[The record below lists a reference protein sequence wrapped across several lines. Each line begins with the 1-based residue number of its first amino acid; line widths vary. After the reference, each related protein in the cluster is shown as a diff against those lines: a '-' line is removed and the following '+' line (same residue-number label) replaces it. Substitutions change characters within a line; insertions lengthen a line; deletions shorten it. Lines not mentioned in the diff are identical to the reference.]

1 MQQSSDSEHTPHGH
15 QRRHTSAVLFT
26 SGTGNARLIGYT
38 LLAFLAVLAFCGM
51 IAGIQWYFASSWLQ
65 SGQGKAAAGTA
76 VDLTAYGISGD
87 FFGGVN
93 AIVSA
98 LAFAG
103 LIMTLLMQ
111 RTELHQHRDE
121 LRMQRDELQL
131 TRKVMQEQREEMGLQ
146 KKSLQQ
152 QTFENTFFAM
162 LRLLRE
168 IQATLHLTELMQQLQ
183 QANAENTITA
193 ENYAAWYTA
202 QATRL
207 SHYIRTLEELFRFT
221 DNSNVPDRQRYMR
234 LVRAQLKPCEIT
246 MLGLH
251 YGLQSDSRQMVALI
265 ERYALLCF
273 LPRDHF
279 GEQIRHLYRDTAF
292 HEPSEP

>member
-1 MQQSSDSEHTPHGH
+1 
-15 QRRHTSAVLFT
+15 
-26 SGTGNARLIGYT
+26 
-38 LLAFLAVLAFCGM
+38 
-51 IAGIQWYFASSWLQ
+51 
-65 SGQGKAAAGTA
+65 
-76 VDLTAYGISGD
+76 
-87 FFGGVN
+87 
-93 AIVSA
+93 
-98 LAFAG
+98 
-103 LIMTLLMQ
+103 MTLLMQ
-111 RTELHQHRDE
+111 RTELQLHRDE

-131 TRKVMQEQREEMGLQ
+131 TRKVMQEQPEEMGLQ

-152 QTFENTFFAM
+152 TFENTFFAT

-207 SHYIRTLEELFRFT
+207 SHYIRTLEKLLRFT
-221 DNSNVPDRQRYMR
+221 DNSNVADRQRYMR

-246 MLGLH
+246 MLGRH
-251 YGLQSDSRQMVALI
+251 YGLQSDSRQTVALI
-265 ERYALLCF
+265 ERYALLRF
-273 LPRDHF
+273 LPRDHY
-279 GEQIRHLYRDTAF
+279 GEQIRHLYRNIAF